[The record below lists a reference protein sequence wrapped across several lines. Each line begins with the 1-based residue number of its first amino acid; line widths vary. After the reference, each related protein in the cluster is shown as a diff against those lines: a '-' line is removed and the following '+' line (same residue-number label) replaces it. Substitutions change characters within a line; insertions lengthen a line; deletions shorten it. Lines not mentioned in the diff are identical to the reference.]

1 MQNNLTTRSMSRS
14 VVASTKELQGLTL
27 PHAFDL
33 SSGLPSV
40 PPLRRPISVTSSA
53 RLTAGGRADWR
64 AMRARLAIG
73 VLILIAAPALAAEI
87 AGLSPQMWGRVRAVE
102 PATIDLKPTA
112 SPQAPAALSLKECIA
127 LAFRHNADFR
137 QAQERLTSSRRGLWV
152 ADQRLFYT
160 VTAQGQRERQPGET
174 AGTSLSSD
182 VAARW
187 EQAGGGALQAG
198 LGTGTQGTFGDLFSQ
213 QPALSLSY
221 DQPLMRGA
229 GLASSTAERI
239 RSAGTALQA
248 QELSFYDGRQG
259 LAQSVIGDYFAVLLA
274 RGEVDIAQRAVERG
288 KGLYDINYAK
298 FSGEGLKKPGEEWI
312 SQVAE
317 IDVDQA
323 RLSWERSKQSLI
335 SRQQAYRD
343 AMDGLLLDMGFVPG
357 ATPELTTAIAYSPKD
372 YDEAAL
378 IKTALAN
385 STELGRLELSRQD
398 SDAAL
403 RIARSERRPDVIA
416 SVGVTDLGET
426 LGGTTVSTGWFSG
439 VRMEVPLRER
449 RRYENADRAGR
460 ALKVLEQ
467 QVVAARDRVAQEVQR
482 QVRAAASSRA
492 RTDIGEQSVT
502 LARKN
507 REAAQ
512 GMYDEGLSDYLRVLD
527 AEDRL
532 VEAERSLLQEQV
544 QYFVTTVRIR
554 RALGED
560 ITQGLPD

>member
-1 MQNNLTTRSMSRS
+1 M
-14 VVASTKELQGLTL
+14 
-27 PHAFDL
+27 
-33 SSGLPSV
+33 
-40 PPLRRPISVTSSA
+40 
-53 RLTAGGRADWR
+53 
-64 AMRARLAIG
+64 IG
-73 VLILIAAPALAAEI
+73 VQILLAAPLLAANA
-87 AGLSPQMWGRVRAVE
+87 AGVSTEMWGRVRAAE
-102 PATIDLKPTA
+102 PARVDLKPTA
-112 SPQAPAALSLKECIA
+112 SPQAPGALSLKECIA

-160 VTAQGQRERQPGET
+160 VTGQAERERQPGDT
-174 AGTSLSSD
+174 ADTSLSSD

-187 EQAGGGALQAG
+187 EQASGAALRAS

-221 DQPLMRGA
+221 DHPLMRGA

-248 QELSFYDGRQG
+248 QELSFYDARQG

-298 FSGEGLKKPGEEWI
+298 FTGEGLKKPGEEWI

-398 SDAAL
+398 AEAAL

-482 QVRAAASSRA
+482 QVRAAGSSRA
-492 RTDIGEQSVT
+492 RIDIGEQSVT

-544 QYFVTTVRIR
+544 QYFLTTVRIR